1 MIRINRIVLLHGL
14 RYREGR
20 GGCIASSVHYLACN
34 VNTWLPP
41 VARYNSRGRED
52 KPCREYLSTGI
63 AK

>member
-1 MIRINRIVLLHGL
+1 MIHINRIVLHGL
-14 RYREGR
+14 RYRGR
-20 GGCIASSVHYLACN
+20 GGCIAGSVHYLACN
-34 VNTWLPP
+34 VNTWLP